1 MDTKRMLR
9 VAEAYQ
15 KEITQVLH
23 RDVRDPRLNGVTVT
37 HVIFTPDLRLAK
49 IYFDVAGGRVRE
61 KEVLSGFEHSK
72 GFLRRELSQRVR
84 IKFTPDLKF
93 YFDDSVEVNNRMDEL
108 FRTIEDQRHETSK
121 ED

>member
-23 RDVRDPRLNGVTVT
+23 QDVRDPRLNGVMVT

-49 IYFDVAGGRVRE
+49 VYFDVAGGRVRE
-61 KEVLSGFEHSK
+61 KEVLLGFEHSK

-93 YFDDSVEVNNRMDEL
+93 YFDDSVEVNKRMDEL
-108 FRTIEDQRHETSK
+108 FQTIEDQRHETSK

>member
-1 MDTKRMLR
+1 MLR

-15 KEITQVLH
+15 KEITEVLH
-23 RDVRDPRLNGVTVT
+23 RDVRDPRLNGVSVT
-37 HVIFTPDLRLAK
+37 QVIFTPDLRLAK
-49 IYFDVAGGRVRE
+49 VYFTVSGGRVRE
-61 KEVLSGFEHSK
+61 KEVLDGFEHSK

-84 IKFTPDLKF
+84 IKFSPDLKF

-108 FRTIEDQRHETSK
+108 FRAIEDQRHETSK